1 MYEKVVLVTRKTRLQ
16 GLTAQFNTVAQARFY
31 LEHAGCDFR
40 DYELEDARY
49 RRSLETVRRSL
60 EHFDGTLKL
69 HIMDRELVPSALFS
83 GKDIVVA
90 LGQDGL
96 VANTAKYVGGQPILG
111 TNPDPERFDG
121 LLLPF
126 SPAEVEASV
135 ERVLDGRAQFREVTL
150 AAARLNDGQRLL
162 AFNDLFIGAKTH
174 ISARYRIR
182 LGDRK
187 AAHSSSGLLVSTG
200 AGSTGWLS
208 SVFNMAAAVTAL
220 GGGQP
225 PTAVRLDWSDRR
237 LFFVAREPFVS
248 RHSSVDL
255 AIGMIEPGNALTVE
269 SLMPGQG
276 TIFSDGM
283 EADFLRFDSG
293 AVAQIEVAPER
304 ARLVVG

>member
-1 MYEKVVLVTRKTRLQ
+1 MFEKVVLVTRKTRLQ

-40 DYELEDARY
+40 DYELEDAHY

-69 HIMDRELVPSALFS
+69 HIMDRELVPTALFS

-126 SPAEVEASV
+126 SPAQVEGSV
-135 ERVLDGRAQFREVTL
+135 ERVLDGRAQVREVTL
-150 AAARLNDGQRLL
+150 AQARLNDGQRLL

-182 LGDRK
+182 VGERE
-187 AAHSSSGLLVSTG
+187 AVHSSSGLLVSTG

-208 SVFNMAAAVTAL
+208 SVFNMAAAVTAI

-225 PTAVRLDWSDRR
+225 PAPVRLDWSDRR
-237 LFFVAREPFVS
+237 LFFVVREPFAS

-255 AIGMIEPGNALTVE
+255 AIGMIDPGTALTIE

-293 AVAQIEVAPER
+293 AVAQIDVAPER